1 MDKNI
6 RMIGY
11 NEDGIPLRTV
21 RNGSKMLKMMEEQ
34 RRKQENIIPPTDADI
49 ENIPEA
55 DTEYEVFELTI

>member
-11 NEDGIPLRTV
+11 NEDGIPLQTV
-21 RNGSKMLKMMEEQ
+21 RNGSKMLKIIEEQ

-49 ENIPEA
+49 ENIPDPDPEIG
-55 DTEYEVFELTI
+55 TFELLH